1 MPADYTKKVQR
12 LLKIIQLIQGSG
24 QSTPGQPSAAIDSGW
39 TATRLAKECGVKE
52 RTIFRD
58 LNDLSAAGI
67 PHFYDPVAK
76 SYAIRRDYFMAPI
89 QLSID
94 EALALVALA
103 ERVGK
108 DEQIPM
114 LKPAGKAISKIR
126 AILPAKIRD
135 ELSPLDNKLAIKL
148 SASSAPE
155 AWEDI
160 YTRIRSAIAKKKT
173 LLCAYESLGKTV
185 KDPAAEA
192 FEFHPY
198 VLLFNQRAWYAVG
211 YHGRHKAVRSLKLQ
225 RFIKCDTTSNSFKV
239 PDSFSLAKHLGN
251 AWRMI
256 RGTPTYDIHLK
267 FTPDFA
273 ETIADTHWHPTQRE
287 EHNPDGSL
295 ELCFQVDGLDEIV
308 WWVLSMGPH
317 CTVISPPQLIQRVKE
332 LAAQTANLYP
342 ST

>member
-12 LLKIIQLIQGSG
+12 ILKIIQLIQGSG
-24 QSTPGQPSAAIDSGW
+24 QSTPGQTTPSDSGW
-39 TATRLAKECGVKE
+39 TAARLAQECGVKE

-67 PHFYDPVAK
+67 PQFYDPAAK
-76 SYAIRRDYFMAPI
+76 SYAIRRDFFMPPV

-135 ELSPLDNKLAIKL
+135 ELAPLDNKLAIKL

-155 AWEDI
+155 AWEDV
-160 YTRIRSAIAKKKT
+160 YTRIRSAVATKKA
-173 LLCAYESLGKTV
+173 LLCAYESQGKTV

-198 VLLFNQRAWYAVG
+198 VLLFNQRAWYAIG
-211 YHGRHKAVRSLKLQ
+211 HHSRHKAVRSLKLQ
-225 RFIKCDTTSNSFKV
+225 RFIKCDLTTTPFKV
-239 PDSFSLAKHLGN
+239 PDSFSLTKHLGN

-256 RGTPTYDIHLK
+256 RGTPTHDIHLK

-273 ETIADTHWHPTQRE
+273 ETIADTHWHTTQQE

-295 ELCFQVDGLDEIV
+295 ELRFQVDGLDEIV

-317 CTVISPPQLIQRVKE
+317 CTVMSPPELISRVKD
-332 LAAQTANLYP
+332 LAAQTVSRY
-342 ST
+342 